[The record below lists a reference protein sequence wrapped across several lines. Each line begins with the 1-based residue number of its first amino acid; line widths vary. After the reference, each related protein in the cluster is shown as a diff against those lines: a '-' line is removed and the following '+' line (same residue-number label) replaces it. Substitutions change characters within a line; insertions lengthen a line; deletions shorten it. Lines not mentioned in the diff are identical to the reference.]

1 MYINFD
7 EYPTYSGAISE
18 YFETN
23 INAHIQCDHDYPY
36 STIKYNM
43 LTWIKKEIW
52 EIMKTSFP
60 DAKQI
65 KKCPQ
70 QQYTKY
76 AHMIIMKEKNSMI
89 FLILPPDSEHK
100 ISK

>member
-23 INAHIQCDHDYPY
+23 INTHIQCDHDYPY

-52 EIMKTSFP
+52 
-60 DAKQI
+60 
-65 KKCPQ
+65 
-70 QQYTKY
+70 
-76 AHMIIMKEKNSMI
+76 
-89 FLILPPDSEHK
+89 
-100 ISK
+100 